1 MKLIDIALYP
11 TIKAKLKALYKKKKT
26 PHSWSQKQG
35 ADYEQC

>member
-26 PHSWSQKQG
+26 HSWSQKQG